1 MNIVGQTELC
11 DNWITW
17 NITVEVLV
25 VLIINVIM
33 NLIVVSTDHVVVR
46 IVVGWV
52 VFVSLGSQGCWG
64 GDKTYFRE
72 ISI

>member
-1 MNIVGQTELC
+1 MNIVGYTELF

-17 NITVEVLV
+17 NITFELLV

-52 VFVSLGSQGCWG
+52 VFVSLGS
-64 GDKTYFRE
+64 
-72 ISI
+72 